1 MDKKKIISS
10 LALAGILTAS
20 VLGANVNASAA
31 NEYLKPVGVYKK
43 LVEGRTVVPYVL
55 QNADTAVTVKD
66 VRAEFTNLELVNG
79 TAVADEN
86 YKLKTGDT
94 FRADGVEYTVI
105 VYGEVNGDTEG
116 RVTTRDALL
125 IQQFAL
131 HNETPNAF
139 QAEAADVLNNGD
151 ISTLDA
157 LRVQQFALGN
167 LTSEEFVN
175 PLPAAEEPEEED
187 SIYSVVVNDNGFVNT
202 ENEGATILKV
212 SLSETF
218 NEAKTLTVNVKG
230 EKEGQT
236 ATGSVV
242 IPAHTNYV
250 EGTGI
255 DVSSIDDGKLE
266 IELLDGEEV
275 VAKVSAEKNTVEPN
289 ATNILTNR
297 VSTKSATIS
306 LEACGESDITKVHY
320 VVVKSTDSEPDEED
334 LVNEITV
341 SGNSIS
347 DVNVSNELET
357 KTAYKVFYVLENSYG
372 SKSEMKSVMITS
384 DSEDVEQ
391 AEKVEEITVPDLAK
405 VEVDKKAEFTWTGVQ
420 GANYV
425 VTLYKDG
432 KAVATKTSTNADA
445 TDLTV
450 DFTSDM
456 SEEGTYKIAV
466 YAEATE
472 NTTASEVTES
482 AEVKVTKLAAVTGLE
497 FRNEDDKVMLSWKN
511 SNDAKNFKEYKIE
524 LYTIDEEGKESLS
537 YTVSPAVTSDK
548 NEVEVTSNISNNTIY
563 VAKVSVVALD
573 NQLATINSDE
583 TVSSQFYKVGTPSIE
598 GSETSENEVTLT
610 ATGINING
618 KTATYKVNVYSVN
631 EGDDPLVPDY
641 TYETTKDVE
650 LKDGKIVIDGLDS
663 NSPYVFKLIAVIDGK
678 EVESDY
684 SDLVRT
690 LPELKTLTKVA
701 TEEEAKEARKV
712 YSVDVDTIVVAGETI
727 DLTNYNNSTKLA
739 NSMKIINALKA
750 GDVVTIEDEK
760 VTLKLDGGASAT
772 DEGRDLSSAT
782 GLEKVTIEIE
792 SNKYNKNI
800 KTSQVKEVILKGTD
814 SIFTVDGIVAD
825 KVTLTDGVEVV
836 GNREYTINGN
846 SSVII
851 NGAKI
856 TTEKET
862 VVEASTDS
870 LKVTVNE
877 EANNLVFENKK
888 DTNLTINFEGLPNNT
903 STQTGSIV
911 IKSNGGKV
919 TVTSE
924 KANVS
929 AELTVEVNSGDV
941 DITEPSLTGDK
952 NITVSLAKGEST
964 TINAVAKTEAP
975 VALDNVSVD
984 ITDEDL
990 LKEDDVTE
998 DNLAEVKAYIASFG
1012 LNGTGATITTGDNN
1026 EVTITFTS
1034 VEKAVNVAINN
1045 IN

>member
-105 VYGEVNGDTEG
+105 VYGEVNGDAEG
-116 RVTTRDALL
+116 KVTTRDALL

-202 ENEGATILKV
+202 ENERATILKV

-218 NEAKTLTVNVKG
+218 NEPKTLTVNVKG

-236 ATGSVV
+236 ATGSVE
-242 IPAHTNYV
+242 IPAHTNYA

-275 VAKVSAEKNTVEPN
+275 VAKINAEKNTVAPN
-289 ATNILTNR
+289 ATNVLTNR
-297 VSTKSATIS
+297 VSTKTATIS

-320 VVVKSTDSEPDEED
+320 VVVKTTDTEPNEED
-334 LVNEITV
+334 LVNEISV

-391 AEKVEEITVPDLAK
+391 AEKVEEITVPDLAE

-432 KAVATKTSTNADA
+432 KAVATKTTTNADA

-472 NTTASEVTES
+472 NTTA
-482 AEVKVTKLAAVTGLE
+482 
-497 FRNEDDKVMLSWKN
+497 
-511 SNDAKNFKEYKIE
+511 
-524 LYTIDEEGKESLS
+524 
-537 YTVSPAVTSDK
+537 
-548 NEVEVTSNISNNTIY
+548 
-563 VAKVSVVALD
+563 
-573 NQLATINSDE
+573 
-583 TVSSQFYKVGTPSIE
+583 
-598 GSETSENEVTLT
+598 
-610 ATGINING
+610 TGINING
-618 KTATYKVNVYSVN
+618 KTATYRIKIYDVN
-631 EGDDPLVPDY
+631 ES
-641 TYETTKDVE
+641 ETPEEPKYVLREEKDVE
-650 LKDGKIVIDGLDS
+650 LKDGKIVVDGLDT

-684 SDLVRT
+684 SSPIVRT
-690 LPELKTLTKVA
+690 LPELKSLTKVA
-701 TEEEAKEARKV
+701 TEEEAKEDGKV
-712 YSVDVDTIVVAGETI
+712 YSVDVNTIVLAGETI

-772 DEGRDLSSAT
+772 DEGRDLSSLT
-782 GLEKVTIEIE
+782 GLEEVTLEIE
-792 SNKYNKNI
+792 SNKFNKNI

-814 SIFTVDGIVAD
+814 SIFTVDGIIAD

-836 GNREYTINGN
+836 GNREYTISAN
-846 SSVII
+846 SAVII
-851 NGAKI
+851 NGAKT

-888 DTNLTINFEGLPNNT
+888 EANLTINFEGLPNNT

-964 TINAVAKTEAP
+964 TINAVAKTEVP

-998 DNLAEVKAYIASFG
+998 DNLSEVKAYIASFG

>member
-55 QNADTAVTVKD
+55 ENADSTVTVKD
-66 VRAEFTNLELVNG
+66 VKSEFKNLELING
-79 TAVADEN
+79 IAVTDEN
-86 YKLKTGDT
+86 AVLKTGDT
-94 FRADGVEYTVI
+94 FKADGTEYTI
-105 VYGEVNGDTEG
+105 LVYGDVNKDG

-125 IQQFAL
+125 TQQFVLGENADALQNEVADVINDASITTRDALQIQQF
-131 HNETPNAF
+131 
-139 QAEAADVLNNGD
+139 
-151 ISTLDA
+151 I
-157 LRVQQFALGN
+157 LGN
-167 LTSEEFVN
+167 SENIINKV
-175 PLPAAEEPEEED
+175 PDTEEPEEED
-187 SIYSVVVNDNGFVNT
+187 SIYSVSVNDNGFVNT

-218 NEAKTLTVNVKG
+218 NEAKTLNVNVKG
-230 EKEGQT
+230 AKEGQT

-255 DVSSIDDGKLE
+255 DLSSIDDGKLE

-334 LVNEITV
+334 LVNEISI

-391 AEKVEEITVPDLAK
+391 AEKVEEITVPDLEQTT
-405 VEVDKKAEFTWTGVQ
+405 VAEFSWTGVQ
-420 GANYV
+420 GANYIA
-425 VTLYKDG
+425 TLYKDG
-432 KAVATKTSTNADA
+432 KAVATKTVTNADG

-450 DFTSDM
+450 DFTTDM
-456 SEEGTYKIAV
+456 TEEGTYKIAV

-482 AEVKVTKLAAVTGLE
+482 EEVKVTKLTAVTGLE
-497 FRNEDDKVMLSWKN
+497 FRNEDNKVILSWAN
-511 SNDAKNFKEYKIE
+511 SNDKDSFKEYKIE

-563 VAKVSVVALD
+563 IAKVSVVALD

-598 GSETSENEVTLT
+598 GTETSENEVTLT

-618 KTATYKVNVYSVN
+618 KTATYKVNVYDVN
-631 EGDDPLVPDY
+631 ESGNPEEPQYVFKAA
-641 TYETTKDVE
+641 KDVE

-663 NSPYVFKLIAVIDGK
+663 NSPYVFKLIAVVDGE

-701 TEEEAKEARKV
+701 TEEEAEEAGKV
-712 YSVDVDTIVVAGETI
+712 YAVDADTIVVAGETI
-727 DLTNYNNSTKLA
+727 DLANYNNSTKLS
-739 NSMKIINALKA
+739 NSMKIINALKT

-772 DEGRDLSSAT
+772 DEGRDLSSLT
-782 GLEKVTIEIE
+782 GLEEVTLEIE
-792 SNKYNKNI
+792 SNKFNKNI

-814 SIFTVDGIVAD
+814 SIFTVDGIIAD

-877 EANNLVFENKK
+877 EANNLVFENRK

-903 STQTGSIV
+903 STQAGSIV

-952 NITVSLAKGEST
+952 NITVSLAEGEST
-964 TINAVAKTEAP
+964 TINAVAKTKAP

-990 LKEDDVTE
+990 LKEDNVTE

>member
-55 QNADTAVTVKD
+55 ENADSTVTVKD
-66 VRAEFTNLELVNG
+66 VKSEFKNLELING
-79 TAVADEN
+79 IAVTDEN
-86 YKLKTGDT
+86 AVLKTGDT
-94 FRADGVEYTVI
+94 FKADGTEYTI
-105 VYGEVNGDTEG
+105 LVYGDVNKDG

-125 IQQFAL
+125 TQQFVLGENADALQNEVADVINDASITTRDALQIQQF
-131 HNETPNAF
+131 
-139 QAEAADVLNNGD
+139 
-151 ISTLDA
+151 I
-157 LRVQQFALGN
+157 LGN
-167 LTSEEFVN
+167 SENIINKV
-175 PLPAAEEPEEED
+175 PDTEEPEEED
-187 SIYSVVVNDNGFVNT
+187 SIYSVSVNDNGFVNT

-218 NEAKTLTVNVKG
+218 NEAKTLNVNVKG

-320 VVVKSTDSEPDEED
+320 VVVKSTDSEPNEED
-334 LVNEITV
+334 LVNEISI

-384 DSEDVEQ
+384 DSEEVEQ
-391 AEKVEEITVPDLAK
+391 AEKVEEITVPNLEQVTA
-405 VEVDKKAEFTWTGVQ
+405 AEFSWTGIQ
-420 GANYV
+420 GANYIA
-425 VTLYKDG
+425 TLYKDG
-432 KAVATKTSTNADA
+432 KAVATKTVTNADG

-450 DFTSDM
+450 DFTTDM
-456 SEEGTYKIAV
+456 TEEGTYKIAV

-482 AEVKVTKLAAVTGLE
+482 EEVKVTKLTAVTGLE
-497 FRNEDDKVMLSWKN
+497 FRNEDNKVILSWVN
-511 SNDAKNFKEYKIE
+511 SNDKDSFKEYKIE

-563 VAKVSVVALD
+563 IAKVSVVALD

-598 GSETSENEVTLT
+598 GTETSENEVTLT

-618 KTATYKVNVYSVN
+618 KTATYKVNVYDVN
-631 EGDDPLVPDY
+631 ESGNPEEPQYVFKAA
-641 TYETTKDVE
+641 KDVE

-663 NSPYVFKLIAVIDGK
+663 NSPYVFKLIAVVDGE

-701 TEEEAKEARKV
+701 TEEEAEEAGKV
-712 YSVDVDTIVVAGETI
+712 YAVDADTIVVAGETI
-727 DLTNYNNSTKLA
+727 DLANYNNSTKLS
-739 NSMKIINALKA
+739 NSMKIINALKT

-772 DEGRDLSSAT
+772 DEGRDLSSLT
-782 GLEKVTIEIE
+782 GLEEVTLEIE
-792 SNKYNKNI
+792 SNKFNKNI

-814 SIFTVDGIVAD
+814 SIFTVDGIIAE

-846 SSVII
+846 SAVII

-870 LKVTVNE
+870 LKVIVNE
-877 EANNLVFENKK
+877 EVNNLVFENKK

-903 STQTGSIV
+903 STQAGSIV

-952 NITVSLAKGEST
+952 NITVSLAEGEST